1 MSSIAENLERIRVR
15 INSACT
21 RVNRKPEEINLVAV
35 TKTVDIERIKE
46 GIAHGIKIIGENRV
60 QEAKEKYPAIGNS
73 IEWHMVGHLQ
83 TNKVKTALEIF
94 SLIQSVDTIHLA
106 EEIQKRASALNKIIP
121 VLIEVNT
128 SGEETK
134 YGLNPEEL
142 SSAITSIQAMSN
154 ISIQGFMT
162 IGPGLAIENPEAS
175 RKSFQLLYELK
186 NKKETE
192 FKVKLPYLSMGM
204 SSDFEI
210 AIEEGS
216 NMIRVGTAI
225 FGERIR

>member
-1 MSSIAENLERIRVR
+1 MSSIAENLARIKER
-15 INSACT
+15 INSVCAK
-21 RVNRKPEEINLVAV
+21 VNRKPEEINLVAV
-35 TKTVDIERIKE
+35 TKTVDTERIKE
-46 GIAHGIKIIGENRV
+46 GIANGIKIIGENRV

-73 IEWHMVGHLQ
+73 VEWHMVGHLQ
-83 TNKVKTALEIF
+83 TNKVKTALEVF

-106 EEIQKRASALNKIIP
+106 EEIQKRASAINRIVPI
-121 VLIEVNT
+121 LIEVNT

-142 SSAITSIQAMSN
+142 FSVITSIQAMPN
-154 ISIQGFMT
+154 LSIQGLMT

-175 RKSFQLLYELK
+175 CKSFQMLFELR
-186 NKKETE
+186 NKVEGE
-192 FKVKLPYLSMGM
+192 FKLKLPYLSMGM

-216 NMIRVGTAI
+216 NMIRIGTAI
-225 FGERIR
+225 FGERK

>member
-1 MSSIAENLERIRVR
+1 MSVIANNLERIKER
-15 INSACT
+15 IKSACA
-21 RVNRKPEEINLVAV
+21 RSNRKPEEINLVAV

-46 GIAHGIKIIGENRV
+46 GITNGIKIIGENRV
-60 QEAKEKYPAIGNS
+60 QEAKEKYLAIGNS
-73 IEWHMVGHLQ
+73 VEWHMVGHLQ

-106 EEIQKRASALNKIIP
+106 EEIQKRTSALNKIIP
-121 VLIEVNT
+121 ILIEVNT

-134 YGLNPEEL
+134 YGLNPEDL
-142 SSAITSIQAMSN
+142 SSTITSIQTMSN
-154 ISIQGFMT
+154 ISIQGLMT

-186 NKKETE
+186 NKVETE
-192 FKVKLPYLSMGM
+192 FKIKLPCLSMGM
-204 SSDFEI
+204 STDFEI

-216 NMIRVGTAI
+216 NMIRIGTAI
-225 FGERIR
+225 FGERVY